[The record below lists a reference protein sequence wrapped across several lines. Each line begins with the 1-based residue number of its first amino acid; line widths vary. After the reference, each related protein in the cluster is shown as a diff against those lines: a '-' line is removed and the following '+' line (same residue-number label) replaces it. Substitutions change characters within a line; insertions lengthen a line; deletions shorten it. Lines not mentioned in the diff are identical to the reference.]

1 MIRRLNKI
9 ISLVAVSTIIGSALP
24 AELLNNN
31 VSAAVAYEELQ
42 LDNESNIV
50 ALASTQEEAAL
61 EVVLKAMLPTKAGY
75 AGSVVSDFSKC
86 GTISYELDNTAAQ
99 GIAQNLV
106 GNMSEIVNG
115 VKSVQQKGEELITMG
130 TSTSNSSLV
139 QKGTGLKESAEGVL
153 GKLQQMQS
161 LSNEQLIQV
170 VQQEAQSITVYK
182 YKALKSSDGLS
193 VSSPATVTTEG
204 FAVGGILGLALS
216 PSDIY
221 NAPVRNA
228 DYSSSSDLIP
238 VLELSPKNGGDT
250 YKKSL
255 DITSSNVK
263 VVCDGMHI
271 NVLDNSG
278 RKLYVINNPVYNMF
292 KGSQGGTV
300 ATDKDLNIITFPSS
314 VTNLKASTT
323 AINLSSKGISTSI
336 LNISLESKK
345 SATAKKIYKYVLPV
359 DNFEVALLNSAIGN
373 MNISSSIKDII
384 TDVVTPG
391 TCIMVPDIKNNIGGA
406 ITDKIDDITGII
418 GDLADAIE
426 DLKDDL
432 KDKNDDVNDAW
443 DKVFDRFDND
453 EGWGTRDGYTYYYD
467 KDGISLKGVQNIG
480 GKIYY
485 FNRID
490 GAMQTG
496 WQIVDGKKCYFDKN
510 KGYQVFNQW
519 IQDGE
524 EWYYVGKEGS
534 VVKSEWINSLGTWY
548 YMKADGKMAKG
559 WLKVDDSWYLFNN
572 DGSMVSSSWKW
583 EDGSWYYLKDNGA
596 AATNWNL
603 IDGKW
608 YCFKDPSGSMQTG
621 WFRNDGKWYCT
632 DSNGVMMTG
641 WVNSSDGWCYLDDST
656 GQMKK
661 NEWVRSNGNW
671 YYFNVNGIM
680 VTGKRYINGT
690 KYVFNSNGTLQ

>member
-9 ISLVAVSTIIGSALP
+9 ISLVAVSTIIGLVMP
-24 AELLNNN
+24 AKIINNA
-31 VSAAVAYEELQ
+31 SAAVSYEQLQ
-42 LDNESNIV
+42 LDGESNTI
-50 ALASTQEEAAL
+50 ALASSQEEAAL
-61 EVVLKAMLPTKAGY
+61 ETVLKAMLPTKAGQ
-75 AGSVVSDFSKC
+75 AGAVVSDFSKC
-86 GTISYELDNTAAQ
+86 GTISYKLDKTAAQ
-99 GIAQNLV
+99 GIAQILV
-106 GNMSEIVNG
+106 SNISEIVQG
-115 VKSVQQKGEELITMG
+115 VTLVEQKGEQLIAAG
-130 TSTSNSSLV
+130 TSSSNSSMI
-139 QKGTGLKESAEGVL
+139 QKGRVLKESAQGVL
-153 GKLQQMQS
+153 AKLQQMQS
-161 LSNEQLIQV
+161 LSNDQLIDI
-170 VQQEAQSITVYK
+170 VQEEAKSITVYK
-182 YKALKSSDGLS
+182 YKALKSSNGLT
-193 VSSPATVTTEG
+193 VSSPATVVSEG

-216 PSDIY
+216 PSDVY

-238 VLELSPKNGGDT
+238 VLELSPQNGGNA

-255 DITSSNVK
+255 DITSSNMK

-271 NVLDNSG
+271 NVLDTSG

-292 KGSQGGTV
+292 KASQGGSV
-300 ATDKDLNIITFPSS
+300 DTDKDLNIITFPSS

-323 AINLSSKGISTSI
+323 NVNLKSKGISTSI
-336 LNISLESKK
+336 LNVSLEPKT
-345 SATAKKIYKYVLPV
+345 SATSNKVYKYALPV
-359 DNFEVALLNSAIGN
+359 DKFEVSLLNSVIGS
-373 MNISSSIKDII
+373 MDLSSSIKDTI
-384 TDVVTPG
+384 TTVVTPG
-391 TCIMVPDIKNNIGGA
+391 TFIMVPDLKNNIGGA
-406 ITDKIDDITGII
+406 ITDTIDDITGVI

-467 KDGISLKGVQNIG
+467 EDGISLKGVQNIG
-480 GKIYY
+480 GKVYY

-496 WQIVDGKKCYFDKN
+496 WQIVDGKRCYFDKN
-510 KGYQVFNQW
+510 KGYQLFNQW

-524 EWYYVGKEGS
+524 YWYYIGKEGS
-534 VVKSEWINSLGTWY
+534 VIKSDWVNSGGTWY
-548 YMKADGKMAKG
+548 YMKADGKMATG
-559 WLKVDDSWYLFNN
+559 WLKVDDNWYLFNSN
-572 DGSMVSSSWKW
+572 GSMVSSSWKW
-583 EDGSWYYLKDNGA
+583 DDGSWYYLKDNGA

-608 YCFKDPSGSMQTG
+608 YCFKDPSGRMQTG
-621 WFRNDGKWYCT
+621 WFRNDGKWYCS

-641 WVNSSDGWCYLDDST
+641 WANSSDGWCYLDEST

-680 VTGKRYINGT
+680 VTGKRYIDGT
-690 KYVFNSNGTLQ
+690 KYVFNSDGTLQ

>member
-9 ISLVAVSTIIGSALP
+9 ISLVAVSTIIGTVLP
-24 AELLNNN
+24 AEIINNN
-31 VSAAVAYEELQ
+31 VSAAVSYEQLK
-42 LDNESNIV
+42 LDNELNTV
-50 ALASTQEEAAL
+50 ALASTQEEADL
-61 EVVLKAMLPTKAGY
+61 EIVLKAMLPTKAGY

-86 GTISYELDNTAAQ
+86 GTISYKLDNAAAQ
-99 GIAQNLV
+99 SIVKILV
-106 GNMSEIVNG
+106 GNMSTIVQG
-115 VKSVQQKGEELITMG
+115 VTSVQQKGEQLIAMG

-139 QKGTGLKESAEGVL
+139 QTGTALKTSAGGVL
-153 GKLQQMQS
+153 AKLQQMQS
-161 LSNEQLIQV
+161 LSNDQLIQV

-182 YKALKSSDGLS
+182 YKALKSSNGLTAN
-193 VSSPATVTTEG
+193 SPATVVSEG

-216 PSDIY
+216 PSDVY

-228 DYSSSSDLIP
+228 DYSKSSDLIP
-238 VLELSPKNGGDT
+238 VLELSPNEGGNK

-255 DITSSNVK
+255 DVTSSNMK

-271 NVLDNSG
+271 NVLDTSA

-292 KGSQGGTV
+292 KESQGGAV
-300 ATDKDLNIITFPSS
+300 DTDKDLNIITFPSS

-323 AINLSSKGISTSI
+323 TVDLRTKGISTSI
-336 LNISLESKK
+336 LNISLEPKSSATSKK
-345 SATAKKIYKYVLPV
+345 LYKYALPV
-359 DNFEVALLNSAIGN
+359 DKFEVSLLNSVIGN

-384 TDVVTPG
+384 TKVVTPG
-391 TCIMVPDIKNNIGGA
+391 TYIMVPDLKNNLGGA
-406 ITDKIDDITGII
+406 ITDTIDGITGVI

-426 DLKDDL
+426 DLKEDL
-432 KDKNDDVNDAW
+432 QNKNDDINDAW

-467 KDGISLKGVQNIG
+467 EDGISLKGVQNIG

-496 WQIVDGKKCYFDKN
+496 WQIVDGKRCYFDKN

-519 IQDGE
+519 VQDGE
-524 EWYYVGKEGS
+524 DWYYAGKEGS
-534 VVKSEWINSLGTWY
+534 VVKSDWINSGGTWY
-548 YMKADGKMAKG
+548 YMKADGKMTTG
-559 WLKVDDSWYLFNN
+559 WLKIDDNWYLFNN

-583 EDGSWYYLKDNGA
+583 ENDSWYYLKDNGA

-621 WFRNDGKWYCT
+621 WFRNNGKWYCT
-632 DSNGVMMTG
+632 DSNGVMITG
-641 WVNSSDGWCYLDDST
+641 WVNSSDGWCYLDEST

-690 KYVFNSNGTLQ
+690 KYVFNSDGTLQ